1 MGDGDA
7 VGERDIEMNKI
18 LEMIAAGVD
27 NGSLARF
34 IFVLLAVFMLGFLT
48 VRGTLAAP
56 ESQVIVTI
64 STLVLGFYFGN
75 NKPQAGG
82 SGAAV

>member
-1 MGDGDA
+1 
-7 VGERDIEMNKI
+7 MNKI
-18 LEMIAAGVD
+18 LELIATGID

-56 ESQVIVTI
+56 ETQVIVTI

-75 NKPQAGG
+75 NNKPQVGG